1 MTKKNQL
8 PLTVRLPKPQL
19 EYIKKSAELNGR
31 YVSGQTGFML
41 GVAIILQSEYPE
53 VFNEISLKIN
63 DQLKNIRKE

>member
-19 EYIKKSAELNGR
+19 EYIRKSAKLNCR
-31 YVSGQTGFML
+31 IISGQTEFML
-41 GVAIILQSEYPE
+41 GVAIILQSEYPD

-63 DQLKNIRKE
+63 DQLKDIRKE